1 MKKPFLW
8 FLTFSW
14 AYLIFY
20 LTSIPSPKVTDNEI
34 IGYLLSGGE
43 HFFFFGI
50 QAVLLFLSLPKK
62 IFNLSVNFVAVTL
75 TSLFGLWDEL
85 HQLRIVGRTA
95 DPIDWVLDT
104 LGAIVFLTIVKKI
117 TNHKFSK
124 IKSNQN

>member
-62 IFNLSVNFVAVTL
+62 ILNLSVTFVAVTL

-104 LGAIVFLTIVKKI
+104 FGAILFLVILNKVI
-117 TNHKFSK
+117 TKYKVLNS
-124 IKSNQN
+124 

>member
-85 HQLRIVGRTA
+85 HQLINVGRTA

>member
-104 LGAIVFLTIVKKI
+104 FGAILFLVILNKVI
-117 TNHKFSK
+117 TKYK
-124 IKSNQN
+124 LMKS

>member
-50 QAVLLFLSLPKK
+50 QAVLLSLSLPKK

-104 LGAIVFLTIVKKI
+104 FGAILFLVILNKVI
-117 TNHKFSK
+117 TKYK
-124 IKSNQN
+124 LMKS